1 MSDFPPPMVSEPLEL
16 TDAERKFIIA
26 LRRKELEIARTQ
38 AERDAVAALR
48 RCELRAGRSR
58 RLHLEWNGA
67 RLLVF
72 DMTQI
77 T

>member
-1 MSDFPPPMVSEPLEL
+1 MSDFPPPMGVEPLVL
-16 TDAERKFIIA
+16 TQAERDLIMA
-26 LRRKELEIARTQ
+26 LRRKELEIARTR

-48 RCELRAGRSR
+48 QCDLRAGRSR